1 MALVALSVRNLLL
14 GTLGGLA
21 VADGAIRD
29 DLTLEARLE
38 RFVRDTG
45 PRDIWA
51 WESVEVAMTTV
62 RISSCDRI
70 HRRRCFENSV

>member
-38 RFVRDTG
+38 GFVRDTG

-51 WESVEVAMTTV
+51 WECGGGNGHST
-62 RISSCDRI
+62 
-70 HRRRCFENSV
+70 NQLL